1 MAARPPRRGP
11 TFRPHVDIEEV
22 AVAPQAQGRGVGKG
36 LLAALVRAARESG
49 TEILTLGL
57 RR

>member
-11 TFRPHVDIEEV
+11 AFRPHVDSEEV

-36 LLAALVRAARESG
+36 LMAALIRAARESG
-49 TEILTLGL
+49 TEVVTLDL